1 MKVAKPAR
9 TEQKKK
15 TDKTV
20 KADAAAKA
28 VKTVMAKAGKA
39 AKKQAAALPEGTL
52 TVKLPRTLRETLQ
65 ERQTAEG
72 VSMDELV
79 TYLLMRG
86 MARWVED

>member
-1 MKVAKPAR
+1 MVS
-9 TEQKKK
+9 
-15 TDKTV
+15 
-20 KADAAAKA
+20 
-28 VKTVMAKAGKA
+28 
-39 AKKQAAALPEGTL
+39 LPEGTL
-52 TVKLPRTLRETLQ
+52 TVNLPRTLRQSLQ